1 MITTIVL
8 SYYTESYIN
17 EPSMQILDASYVRS
31 FLERDPDQY
40 VKQMSSTDLHA
51 RHATHPQDYL
61 KRSSEDVI
69 TIPIEKHALLQ
80 EAISNANAF
89 FKEYTNSYIQKGEM
103 HQIPWKL
110 AFTKGYYE
118 NGLPHTRMDII
129 FLPQSILSQSSS
141 AITQTLIHEKV
152 HLHQRKYKE
161 RYQKRLLENNYQ
173 IVGKR
178 IDNHRIRSNP
188 DVNEYIYYHPN
199 QFVMVENYR
208 TDTPN
213 SIQDTENLGFDVK
226 FEHPYEEIAYQVAEN
241 YSV

>member
-1 MITTIVL
+1 MITTIIL
-8 SYYTESYIN
+8 SYYTETYIN
-17 EPSMQILDASYVRS
+17 EPTMQLLDASYVRS

-40 VKQMSSTDLHA
+40 VKQMSSADLHA
-51 RHATHPQDYL
+51 RGATDPQDYL

-69 TIPIEKHALLQ
+69 TIPLEKQSVLQ
-80 EAISNANAF
+80 DAISKTNAF
-89 FKEYTNSYIQKGEM
+89 FKDYTNSYIQKGEM

-129 FLPQSILSQSSS
+129 FLPHSILEQSSS

-161 RYQKRLLENNYQ
+161 RYQKQLLENNYQ

-178 IDNHRIRSNP
+178 SDNHRIRSNP
-188 DVNEYIYYHPN
+188 DVDEYIYYHPN

-208 TDTPN
+208 TNTPN
-213 SIQDTENLGFDVK
+213 DIQDTEKLGFDVK
-226 FEHPYEEIAYQVAEN
+226 FEHPYEEIAYQIAEK